1 MRPSSDLKADQLIDG
16 AECKTTRTCPVLLP
30 FLQRANRDLQF
41 QRGLVLR
48 EIISSTPAVF
58 ASRLPVKCKLP
69 PLACKGQPGQK
80 SAVDQREDR
89 RVDAYRHCQ
98 RTNRDGAKSTRF
110 RQQPQRSFKLPNM
123 RTSWQMYAR
132 LSAAIDDKESTTL
145 KALILYRDQREIE
158 RWNSMTRKQGPT
170 RFRAVLLGRTLQTQV
185 VRRQS
190 S

>member
-1 MRPSSDLKADQLIDG
+1 
-16 AECKTTRTCPVLLP
+16 
-30 FLQRANRDLQF
+30 
-41 QRGLVLR
+41 
-48 EIISSTPAVF
+48 
-58 ASRLPVKCKLP
+58 
-69 PLACKGQPGQK
+69 
-80 SAVDQREDR
+80 
-89 RVDAYRHCQ
+89 
-98 RTNRDGAKSTRF
+98 
-110 RQQPQRSFKLPNM
+110 M

-158 RWNSMTRKQGPT
+158 RWNSMTRKQGST